1 MKSALDCGVRFVR
14 NSRILHTP
22 GKYGLPVTSSK
33 RNIQPPVSG
42 NSRWYS
48 HGPLFGNHN
57 NTFRTTTRQGAYG
70 STEVLNDD
78 LVSDKIPRVKLAY
91 EVVTEHSS
99 TYFPKAP
106 VIILHGLFGNRANN
120 RTIARLLNE
129 RLERDV
135 YLPDLRNHGLSPHIG
150 RHDYPAMAADVEQFI
165 QDQHFEH
172 DPIIVGHS
180 MGAKVAMSVV
190 LRKPELCSM
199 LVSIDNAPV
208 ATMPTMSFPRY
219 VKKLLEIIENPA
231 IRSFADADKSLCD
244 IEASP
249 VVRQFLLTIL
259 QRVKDDS
266 GASPS
271 GYRFKSRIP
280 LGILNDAIV
289 KGNIAN
295 WEFNPW
301 VHRFTSP
308 ALFIRGTK
316 SHYVSDEC
324 LHDVSRFFPRFE
336 VRDID
341 ATHWVNT
348 EKPKECSDLI
358 ADFVERHEDL

>member
-1 MKSALDCGVRFVR
+1 M
-14 NSRILHTP
+14 
-22 GKYGLPVTSSK
+22 
-33 RNIQPPVSG
+33 
-42 NSRWYS
+42 
-48 HGPLFGNHN
+48 FGNHN

-78 LVSDKIPRVKLAY
+78 LLSDSIPRVKLAY

-99 TYFPKAP
+99 TYLPRAP
-106 VIILHGLFGNRANN
+106 IIILHGLFGTRANN
-120 RTIARLLNE
+120 RTVARMLNE

-135 YLPDLRNHGLSPHIG
+135 YLPDLRNHGQSPHIG

-165 QDQHFEH
+165 HDQNFEQ
-172 DPIIVGHS
+172 DPILVGHS
-180 MGAKVAMSVV
+180 MGAKVVMSVA

-199 LVSIDNAPV
+199 IVSIDNAPV

-219 VKKLLEIIENPA
+219 VKKLLEIIGSPKIQTFN
-231 IRSFADADKSLCD
+231 DAEKSLREVED
-244 IEASP
+244 SLVI
-249 VVRQFLLTIL
+249 RQFLLTTL
-259 QRVKDDS
+259 QRVKDEES
-266 GASPS
+266 G
-271 GYRFKSRIP
+271 GYWFKSRIP
-280 LGILNDAIV
+280 LGILNDAII

-301 VHRFTSP
+301 VHRCTAP

-316 SHYVSDEC
+316 SHYVADEYLSD
-324 LHDVSRFFPRFE
+324 VGRFFPKFE

-348 EKPKECSDLI
+348 EKPRECSDLI
-358 ADFVERHEDL
+358 ADFIERHEDV